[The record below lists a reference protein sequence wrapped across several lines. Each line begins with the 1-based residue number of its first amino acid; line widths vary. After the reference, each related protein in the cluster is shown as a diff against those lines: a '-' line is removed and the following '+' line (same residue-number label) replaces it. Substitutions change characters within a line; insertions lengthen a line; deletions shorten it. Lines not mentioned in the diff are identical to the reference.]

1 MSELKRIATTAERLQ
16 QAMAEAK
23 LKQIDVVRITG
34 MHKGT
39 LNNYVKGKYE
49 PKSNA
54 INMLAKALNV
64 SEMWLWGYD
73 VPKHRSDG
81 QKKNDQLVELIN
93 FLRKDSELVDMFQM
107 LTELTPEQRV
117 SVKQILSAFTNK

>member
-23 LKQIDVVRITG
+23 LKQVDVVRITG

-49 PKSNA
+49 PKSTA
-54 INMLAKALNV
+54 INKLAKALSV
-64 SEMWLWGYD
+64 DEMWLWGYD
-73 VPKHRSDG
+73 VPKHRNDG
-81 QKKNDQLVELIN
+81 QKKNDQLVELITL
-93 FLRKDSELVDMFQM
+93 LRKDIEFAEMVQM
-107 LTELTPEQRV
+107 LSQLTPEQKV